1 MTAPVPLSLLAGVVD
16 GLTLAPHADWPSDP
30 PNVYRV
36 QGAHAWAMVDAG
48 WGREEDVAALEA
60 WLDASPPRG
69 RPAALFVTHAHR
81 DHVGGSP
88 YLARRWGLAPRALP
102 AEAATAARHGIAF
115 DFAPLAPGESLDLGG
130 GIRLTAVPTPGHTP
144 GSLAV
149 HLTSPGGDVLFTG
162 DTVVG
167 RHSSWVGPPD
177 GDLDAYLE
185 TLARLGDPQRPYAG
199 ALLAPGHGPAGAQ
212 AGPVALA
219 LRRRRLEREA
229 EILRLLPLHPT
240 PRALVV
246 ALYGAGEGLVLGP
259 GGVAERTVFA
269 HLERLVRLGRAVRLG
284 GEADFGLQPFA
295 PA

>member
-1 MTAPVPLSLLAGVVD
+1 VTATAPFSLLAGVVD

-36 QGAHAWAMVDAG
+36 QGAQAWAMVDAG

-60 WLDASPPRG
+60 WCVARPPAG
-69 RPAALFVTHAHR
+69 RPAALLVTHAHR
-81 DHVGGSP
+81 DHVGGSA
-88 YLARRWGLAPRALP
+88 YLSRRWGLPPRALP
-102 AEAATAARHGIAF
+102 AEAETAARHGIAF
-115 DFAPLAPGESLDLGG
+115 DFAPLAPGERLDLGG
-130 GIRLTAVPTPGHTP
+130 GVLLTAVPAPGHTP
-144 GSLAV
+144 GSLVV
-149 HLTSPGGDVLFTG
+149 HLAAPGGDVLFTG

-185 TLARLGDPQRPYAG
+185 TLARLAAPDGPYAA
-199 ALLAPGHGPAGAQ
+199 ALLAPGHGPAGAR

-219 LRRRRLEREA
+219 MRRRRLEREA

-240 PRALVV
+240 PRALVA
-246 ALYGAGEGLVLGP
+246 ALYGVGEGLVLGP
-259 GGVAERTVFA
+259 GGVAERTVLA
-269 HLERLVRLGRAVRLG
+269 HLERLVRLGRAVRVG
-284 GEADFGLQPFA
+284 GEDDLGLARFA